1 MDFTALS
8 AAMAEGLVFPDRHR
22 REARPSRRGS
32 TGKKIRAAHLEIIEE
47 PDAAQALALAI
58 DMLKKGGAEI
68 LMRGAMDPKRF
79 LEAVLDKEKG
89 LLKER
94 VASLVSVFDPPG
106 VERVTMATDTYIN
119 SFPSIVEKVTITEN
133 VIRLARVLGFDSPK
147 IAALS
152 AIEQVN
158 PAIPSTLDAAILS
171 KMAERGQFGDVTLE
185 GPLDIDCAVSRR
197 AATRKGV
204 HSAVT
209 GQGDIYLVP
218 NVEAGFLMA
227 ELSVFIGK
235 TPMACALMGV
245 SRPVV
250 LNLPFVPAENR
261 LTEIEL
267 AVLLLREVVDHGK
280 DTPHPGHQRR
290 LHVHQ
295 GRLLP
300 GLGAARAG
308 IDHVQRRRACPVSRT
323 SGSSCRFARRASGH
337 SSRRTQS
344 T

>member
-1 MDFTALS
+1 MMTSFDQIRKEAKAKGKKRAVVAPVPAAMDFGALS
-8 AAMAEGLVFPDRHR
+8 AALAEGLVSPIVI
-22 REARPSRRGS
+22 GS
-32 TGKKIRAAHLEIIEE
+32 SDALSSWVKGLGKKASEIEIIEE
-47 PDAAQALALAI
+47 PDAARALAI
-58 DMLKKGGAEI
+58 AIGMLKKGEVDI
-68 LMRGAMDPKRF
+68 LMRGSLDPMRF
-79 LEAVLDKEKG
+79 LGAVLDKEKG

-94 VASLVSVFDPPG
+94 VASLVSVFDPP
-106 VERVTMATDTYIN
+106 VDQVTMATDTYIN
-119 SFPSIVEKVTITEN
+119 SFPSIVEKITITEN
-133 VIRLARVLGFDSPK
+133 VIRLARVLGFSSPK

-158 PAIPSTLDAAILS
+158 PAIPSTMDAAILS

-209 GQGDIYLVP
+209 GHGDIYLMP

-235 TPMACALMGV
+235 TPMACALMGT
-245 SRPVV
+245 SHPVV

-267 AVLLLREVVDHGK
+267 AVLLI
-280 DTPHPGHQRR
+280 
-290 LHVHQ
+290 
-295 GRLLP
+295 GRL
-300 GLGAARAG
+300 
-308 IDHVQRRRACPVSRT
+308 
-323 SGSSCRFARRASGH
+323 
-337 SSRRTQS
+337 
-344 T
+344 

>member
-1 MDFTALS
+1 MMTSFDQIREEAKTRGKKKMVIAPVPAEMDFNVLS
-8 AAMAEGLVFPDRHR
+8 AALDSGLVSPVVI
-22 REARPSRRGS
+22 GS
-32 TGKKIRAAHLEIIEE
+32 SDAVASWVKGQGKKASEIEMVEE
-47 PDAAQALALAI
+47 SDAVKALALGI
-58 DMLKKGGAEI
+58 DRLKKGEADI

-79 LEAVLDKEKG
+79 LVAILDKEKG

-94 VASLVSVFDPPG
+94 VASLVSIFDPPG
-106 VERVTMATDTYIN
+106 VGRVTMATDTYVN
-119 SFPSIVEKVTITEN
+119 SFPSIAEKVTITEN
-133 VIRLARVLGFDSPK
+133 VIRLARLLGFSSPK

-158 PAIPSTLDAAILS
+158 PAIPSTMDAAILS
-171 KMAERGQFGDVTLE
+171 KMAERCQFGDVTLE

-209 GQGDIYLVP
+209 GQGDIYLMP

-235 TPMACALMGV
+235 TPMACALMGT
-245 SRPVV
+245 SHPVV

-267 AVLLLREVVDHGK
+267 AVLLS
-280 DTPHPGHQRR
+280 
-290 LHVHQ
+290 
-295 GRLLP
+295 GR
-300 GLGAARAG
+300 
-308 IDHVQRRRACPVSRT
+308 V
-323 SGSSCRFARRASGH
+323 
-337 SSRRTQS
+337 
-344 T
+344 

>member
-1 MDFTALS
+1 MMTSFDQIRKKAKAKGKKRAVVAPVPSAMDFGALS
-8 AAMAEGLVFPDRHR
+8 AALAEDLVSPIVIGSSDALSSWVKGL
-22 REARPSRRGS
+22 
-32 TGKKIRAAHLEIIEE
+32 GKKASEIEIIEE
-47 PDAAQALALAI
+47 PDAMRALALAI
-58 DMLKKGGAEI
+58 DMLKKGEADI
-68 LMRGAMDPKRF
+68 LMRGALDPNRF
-79 LEAVLDKEKG
+79 LQTVLDKEKG

-106 VERVTMATDTYIN
+106 VERLTMVTDTYIN
-119 SFPSIVEKVTITEN
+119 SFPSIVEKITITEN

-158 PAIPSTLDAAILS
+158 PAIPSTMDAAILS

-204 HSAVT
+204 HSSVT

-245 SRPVV
+245 SHPVV

-261 LTEIEL
+261 LTEIAL
-267 AVLLLREVVDHGK
+267 AVLLC
-280 DTPHPGHQRR
+280 
-290 LHVHQ
+290 
-295 GRLLP
+295 GR
-300 GLGAARAG
+300 
-308 IDHVQRRRACPVSRT
+308 
-323 SGSSCRFARRASGH
+323 F
-337 SSRRTQS
+337 
-344 T
+344 

>member
-1 MDFTALS
+1 MMTSFEQIRKEAKAIGKKRAVVAPVPAAMDFGALS
-8 AAMAEGLVFPDRHR
+8 AALAEGLVSPIVI
-22 REARPSRRGS
+22 GS
-32 TGKKIRAAHLEIIEE
+32 SDALSPWVKGLGKKASEIEIIEE
-47 PDAAQALALAI
+47 PDAARALAI
-58 DMLKKGGAEI
+58 AIGMLKKGEADI
-68 LMRGAMDPKRF
+68 LMRGALDPNRF
-79 LEAVLDKEKG
+79 LQALLDKEKG

-245 SRPVV
+245 SHPVV
-250 LNLPFVPAENR
+250 LNLAFVPAENR

-267 AVLLLREVVDHGK
+267 AVLLS
-280 DTPHPGHQRR
+280 
-290 LHVHQ
+290 
-295 GRLLP
+295 GR
-300 GLGAARAG
+300 
-308 IDHVQRRRACPVSRT
+308 
-323 SGSSCRFARRASGH
+323 F
-337 SSRRTQS
+337 
-344 T
+344 

>member
-1 MDFTALS
+1 MMTSFDQIRKEAKAKGKKRIVVAPVPAAMDFGALS
-8 AAMAEGLVFPDRHR
+8 AALAEGLVSPIVI
-22 REARPSRRGS
+22 GS
-32 TGKKIRAAHLEIIEE
+32 SDALSSWVKGLGKKASEIEIIEE
-47 PDAAQALALAI
+47 PDAMRALALAI
-58 DMLKKGGAEI
+58 DMLKKGEADI
-68 LMRGAMDPKRF
+68 LMRGSLDPNRF
-79 LEAVLDKEKG
+79 LQAVLDKEKG

-106 VERVTMATDTYIN
+106 VARVTMTTDTYIN

-204 HSAVT
+204 HSSVT

-218 NVEAGFLMA
+218 NVEAGLLMA

-245 SRPVV
+245 SHPVV

-261 LTEIEL
+261 LTEIAL
-267 AVLLLREVVDHGK
+267 AVLLC
-280 DTPHPGHQRR
+280 
-290 LHVHQ
+290 
-295 GRLLP
+295 GR
-300 GLGAARAG
+300 
-308 IDHVQRRRACPVSRT
+308 
-323 SGSSCRFARRASGH
+323 F
-337 SSRRTQS
+337 
-344 T
+344 